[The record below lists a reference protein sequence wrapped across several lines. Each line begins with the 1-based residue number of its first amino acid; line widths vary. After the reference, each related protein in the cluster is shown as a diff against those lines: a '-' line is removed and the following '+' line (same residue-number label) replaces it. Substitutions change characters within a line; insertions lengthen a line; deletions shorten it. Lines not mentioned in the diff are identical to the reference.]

1 MPLNL
6 PATFGYEKRGHVA
19 ILTLNRPEAMNALT
33 KEMMLALEAAVADFN
48 RDPELWV
55 AILTGAGE
63 RAFCTGLDLKTAL
76 PALNEGDDMGYD
88 DPATRPFHKVYKP
101 IITAVNGICVAGG
114 LEFMLGTDIR
124 IAADHASFGLTEV
137 RWAVV
142 PAGGS
147 HVRLPQQIPWA
158 VAMEMLLTGK
168 TLDARRAFEVGLINK
183 VVPAAELMNEALA
196 MAEKICQNGPLAVR
210 TAKEIA
216 VRALNNEPAFVL
228 EKTMSARVFA
238 SADAREGPRA
248 FAEKRTPVYPNKV
261 STDMPDFFPWWDEP
275 TFR

>member
-1 MPLNL
+1 MALNL
-6 PATFGYEKRGHVA
+6 PETFIYEKRGHIAVM
-19 ILTLNRPEAMNALT
+19 TLNRPQAMNALT
-33 KEMMLALEAAVADFN
+33 KEMMLGLEAAVDDFN

-55 AILTGAGE
+55 AIFTANGE
-63 RAFCTGLDLKTAL
+63 RAFCTGLDLKSAL
-76 PALNEGDDMGYD
+76 PALNEGDNMGYD

-124 IAADHASFGLTEV
+124 IAAEHATFGLTEV

-168 TLDARRAFEVGLINK
+168 TIDASRAYGIGLINR
-183 VVPAAELMNEALA
+183 VVPAADLMKEAMT
-196 MAEKICQNGPLAVR
+196 MAEKICENGPFAVQ

-238 SADAREGPRA
+238 SEDAREGPKA
-248 FAEKRTPVYPNKV
+248 FAEKRKPNYKG
-261 STDMPDFFPWWDEP
+261 
-275 TFR
+275 R

>member
-6 PATFGYEKRGHVA
+6 PATFGYEKRGHIA
-19 ILTLNRPEAMNALT
+19 IMTLNRPEAMNALT
-33 KEMMLALEAAVADFN
+33 KEMMLALEAAVADFSS
-48 RDPELWV
+48 DPELWV
-55 AILTGAGE
+55 AILTAAGD

-248 FAEKRTPVYPNKV
+248 FAEKRKPVY
-261 STDMPDFFPWWDEP
+261 TG
-275 TFR
+275 R